1 MQSLNL
7 VRQSLPFVQTQR
19 NSTTS
24 RYFFGRVLWSEITTN
39 VHTLHAFRNRNVILA
54 TEMVT
59 IVDGLIGFQKFN
71 APVYF
76 VDFTDKV
83 GPSRFREANTLSGR
97 VQMIT
102 VSAVVL
108 PNVNEKFVYVNT
120 GREKAI
126 VSDRF
131 LKEVLSLSPRSW
143 SWLQMII
150 EPVQV
155 SIKNYTLYQ

>member
-39 VHTLHAFRNRNVILA
+39 VHALHAFRNRNVILA
-54 TEMVT
+54 TEMVS
-59 IVDGLIGFQKFN
+59 IVDGLIGFQKFKV
-71 APVYF
+71 PVYF

-83 GPSRFREANTLSGR
+83 GPSRFREANTLSGG
-97 VQMIT
+97 VQLSM
-102 VSAVVL
+102 SAVVL
-108 PNVNEKFVYVNT
+108 PNVNEKFVSVNT

-126 VSDRF
+126 VSD
-131 LKEVLSLSPRSW
+131 P
-143 SWLQMII
+143 
-150 EPVQV
+150 
-155 SIKNYTLYQ
+155 

>member
-1 MQSLNL
+1 MQLLNL
-7 VRQSLPFVQTQR
+7 VSQSLPFVQTQC

-24 RYFFGRVLWSEITTN
+24 RYFLGRVLWSEIAAN

-54 TEMVT
+54 AEMVS

-76 VDFTDKV
+76 IDLTDKV
-83 GPSRFREANTLSGR
+83 GPTRFREANTLSGGI
-97 VQMIT
+97 QLTMT
-102 VSAVVL
+102 VVVL
-108 PNVNEKFVYVNT
+108 PNVNEKFVSVNT

-131 LKEVLSLSPRSW
+131 LKEVLSLSEQSW
-143 SWLQMII
+143 SWLQII
-150 EPVQV
+150 IDP
-155 SIKNYTLYQ
+155 L